1 MTGPSLEAVLAV
13 FTRLEVLR
21 VCGLDAVTDSTL
33 AAVGRTLPR
42 LRILDLQAEL
52 QTEITLRFRI
62 TEKVPT
68 RPLETSR
75 CLLRDCKRPH

>member
-33 AAVGRTLPR
+33 AAVGRHLPR
-42 LRILDLQAEL
+42 LRTLDLQAEL
-52 QTEITLRFRI
+52 QT
-62 TEKVPT
+62 KVH
-68 RPLETSR
+68 LEVHWLKVYNSTFTF
-75 CLLRDCKRPH
+75 